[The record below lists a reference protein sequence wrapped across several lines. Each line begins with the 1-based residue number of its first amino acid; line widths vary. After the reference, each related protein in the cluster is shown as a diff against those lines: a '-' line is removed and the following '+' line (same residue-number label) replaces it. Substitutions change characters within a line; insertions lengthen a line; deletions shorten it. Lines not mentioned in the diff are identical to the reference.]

1 MSSKRKDST
10 DSTNSL
16 LSSVSSMTSFKSFD
30 STENFYIKNEI
41 KEDVIDPSN
50 NEILFEK
57 RNTKKA
63 SSRKRDTYVNT
74 PVPSPSIEKWEKRIK
89 EKNQQDITIKN
100 IADIDNPFEF

>member
-1 MSSKRKDST
+1 MSYKRKDST

-30 STENFYIKNEI
+30 STENFYIKNETKEQI
-41 KEDVIDPSN
+41 KDPSN

-63 SSRKRDTYVNT
+63 SSRKRDAHINT

-89 EKNQQDITIKN
+89 EKNQQDVTIEN
-100 IADIDNPFEF
+100 IEDVDNPFEF